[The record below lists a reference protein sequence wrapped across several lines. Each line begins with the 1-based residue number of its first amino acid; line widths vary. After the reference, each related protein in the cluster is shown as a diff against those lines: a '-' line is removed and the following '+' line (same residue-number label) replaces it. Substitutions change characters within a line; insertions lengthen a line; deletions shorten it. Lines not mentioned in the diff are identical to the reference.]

1 MDEKIEKLADLVTQ
15 GGGLVVFTGA
25 GMSTESGI
33 PDYRSPGGIWSRHK
47 PVDFS
52 EFLESPEARQAYWRF
67 YQEWY
72 PGFTKAYPNQG
83 HKALG
88 RLWEAGL
95 LTGVI
100 TQNVDGLHQAGGVP
114 DNAVV
119 QLHGNVF
126 ETRCLDC
133 GRFSEPTA
141 EVLKRF
147 RKGHQDPTCPSCGG
161 RLKPATISFGQ
172 DLNLRDLE
180 LARHMCGEAKPLVV
194 VGSSLVVSPASEL
207 PRYTLANSG
216 DLVIIN
222 RDLTHLDPKAT
233 LLFRRP
239 AGEALA
245 ALADAVL
252 KDKQ

>member
-1 MDEKIEKLADLVTQ
+1 MDEKIEKLADLVIQ

-88 RLWEAGL
+88 RLWDAGL

-114 DNAVV
+114 DKAVV
-119 QLHGNVF
+119 ELHGNVF

-141 EVLKRF
+141 DVLGRF
-147 RKGHQDPTCPSCGG
+147 RKGHKDPTCPSCGG

-180 LARHMCGEAKPLVV
+180 LARHLCCEAQPLVV
-194 VGSSLVVSPASEL
+194 VGSSLVVSPAAEL
-207 PRYTLANSG
+207 PRYTLG
-216 DLVIIN
+216 LGHDLVIIN
-222 RDLTHLDPKAT
+222 QTLTHLDPKAK

-252 KDKQ
+252 KRK